1 MDNNKAV
8 LVRKKETRQ
17 TGGISS
23 LSGMESSVVS
33 VENLKMEIRLGEG
46 VLTPIRG
53 VSFAVRENETLGLVG
68 ESGCGK
74 SLTSKAIL
82 GINDKKCITT
92 GKINFTVDGKTLN
105 LLDLKFG
112 GKEIRSIRGKKVSMI
127 FQEPMSSFSPL
138 FTIGH
143 QISESVRLHLEKDK
157 VKAKDI
163 SIEAMRRVGI
173 ANPEKRYNQYPHEFS
188 GGMLQR
194 ALIAMALVCNPK
206 LLIADEPTTALDV
219 TIQAQILELM
229 KQLQKDYKMAILYIT
244 HDLGTVARMCDR
256 VAVMYLGRI
265 VEIAPVVELFK
276 NPRHPYTIGLL
287 GSVHKIGGGH
297 ERLFSIEGTVP
308 LAMNLEDRCGFYERC
323 LNRDGSICN
332 GKEPCLREV
341 GEGHFV
347 ACHLEVDPGAAG
359 KSVERGE
366 DHV

>member
-1 MDNNKAV
+1 MENNNVV
-8 LVRKKETRQ
+8 LIEDLNIKIKLDE
-17 TGGISS
+17 GI
-23 LSGMESSVVS
+23 
-33 VENLKMEIRLGEG
+33 
-46 VLTPIRG
+46 LTPVRG
-53 VSFAVRENETLGLVG
+53 VSFAIRENETLGLVG

-92 GKINFTVDGKTLN
+92 GKINFSLDGRTVN
-105 LLDLKFG
+105 LLKLKFG
-112 GKEIRSIRGKKVSMI
+112 GPEIRSIRGKNVSMI

-143 QISESVRLHLEKDK
+143 QISESVRLHIDKDK
-157 VKAKDI
+157 KKAREITID
-163 SIEAMRRVGI
+163 AMKKVGI

-229 KQLQKDYKMAILYIT
+229 KKLQQEYKMAILYIT

-256 VAVMYLGRI
+256 VAVMYLGKI
-265 VEIAPVVELFK
+265 VEIGSVMDIFK
-276 NPRHPYTIGLL
+276 NPLHPYTKGLL

-308 LAMNLEDRCGFYERC
+308 LAMNLDDRCGFYDRC
-323 LNRDGSICN
+323 IYKDKDKCSGA
-332 GKEPCLREV
+332 EPGLVEV
-341 GEGHFV
+341 EEGHFV
-347 ACHLEVDPGAAG
+347 ACYPAAG
-359 KSVERGE
+359 NTVQ
-366 DHV
+366 HN